1 MNSLQIA
8 WLYFPL
14 LFLCDEKFKIVFVV
28 LFCSSARTTIWRQK
42 LITTHF
48 RVGSNEFG
56 GHISGNF
63 EDIPYDIHA
72 CMHACMTAW
81 LHAWLKRIGMTTTK
95 WPTYVHSCQI
105 KVFKAYIQF
114 FFIISYRFCI
124 WNDAS
129 EQIKTGYRFF
139 VIFLFS
145 TRFFIRFFISKLTR
159 REIVRKENIIQLL
172 YETHPTKQ

>member
-8 WLYFPL
+8 WFYFPL

-72 CMHACMTAW
+72 CMHACMTAC
-81 LHAWLKRIGMTTTK
+81 MTEK
-95 WPTYVHSCQI
+95 NWD
-105 KVFKAYIQF
+105 
-114 FFIISYRFCI
+114 
-124 WNDAS
+124 NDD
-129 EQIKTGYRFF
+129 QMTN
-139 VIFLFS
+139 VCP
-145 TRFFIRFFISKLTR
+145 
-159 REIVRKENIIQLL
+159 QLSD
-172 YETHPTKQ
+172 